1 MVATQLHVGDRVGI
15 KDGAD
20 FLHWS
25 RFGVIA
31 GIADDR
37 EARDGSA
44 MTFDVREDGEPEAVH
59 MVSHLLVGL
68 GQPGEQGGPGAWSAQ
83 AFPINGDR
91 PGLMMYFE
99 NTADLLEF
107 VVEFADQRLDE
118 KLKVHGPAWTDEERT
133 RLLDAG
139 VEVGRDGDAGSCPAS
154 LVDELAKLADL
165 RRQGLLSETEF
176 QAAKA
181 RLLSS

>member
-31 GIADDR
+31 GIADNR
-37 EARDGSA
+37 ETRDGSA
-44 MTFDVREDGEPEAVH
+44 MTFEVREDGAPEAVH

-139 VEVGRDGDAGSCPAS
+139 VEVGHDGDAGSCPAS